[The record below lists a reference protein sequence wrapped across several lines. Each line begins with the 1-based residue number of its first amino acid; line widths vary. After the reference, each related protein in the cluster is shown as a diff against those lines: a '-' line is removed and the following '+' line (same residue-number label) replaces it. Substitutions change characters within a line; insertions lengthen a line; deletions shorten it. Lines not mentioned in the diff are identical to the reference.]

1 MNVVSGVVDAHL
13 ADDIFLE
20 YNRIIN
26 PNTFLT
32 AGVSVSFPGK
42 GIREIID
49 GEAPRWL
56 GGFVNV
62 VVSF

>member
-26 PNTFLT
+26 PNTFLI

-42 GIREIID
+42 ASGRSSMEKLPA
-49 GEAPRWL
+49 G
-56 GGFVNV
+56 
-62 VVSF
+62 